1 MAANNILVFMV
12 LLFSHVRSLII
23 GRGAS
28 IWPAAVTFSQPGK
41 SKIQAQTKSA
51 IEKFARRSL
60 LNSLSFRD
68 CELFAMRSREPHLR
82 AGTAP
87 DG

>member
-1 MAANNILVFMV
+1 MCLARV
-12 LLFSHVRSLII
+12 
-23 GRGAS
+23 
-28 IWPAAVTFSQPGK
+28 AVTFSQPGK

-60 LNSLSFRD
+60 LDSLSFRD

-87 DG
+87 DGLELRMVPVGLAGDQADEPILQGP